1 MVIVDCALLL
11 CGFALCIF
19 TAHSDATRGIV
30 ENRLM
35 LVGFTA
41 AVILDA
47 CAYILIAPW
56 LGITFLTNA
65 VIAIVVSIFL
75 YMANVWAGGDC
86 KLFVVLSLL
95 LPAADYLMIGE
106 CLLGSIPIL
115 MVAFILGYVQIV
127 WMGLRATV
135 KQGTYFL
142 ATDVFGA
149 FLHVLRYWLTC
160 LLLMNLLRFFCLLIA
175 PTLFIQFP
183 FITGLFSVIASVCVL
198 TIEVLRS
205 SRCLLA
211 GFILLLLFG
220 TVCHATP
227 ILASPASVVIILAM
241 GASKVIASRACY
253 IQVPCSE
260 IKKGDILSTASSIML
275 SVKLPKL
282 DLRISKEGPFDRLDE
297 IRAEGLRTWG
307 VGKGRGVV
315 VDIVRKVPFALFMD
329 TGFVAAALLGM
340 IQRCY
345 FM

>member
-115 MVAFILGYVQIV
+115 IVAFILGYVQIV
-127 WMGLRATV
+127 WMGLHATV
-135 KQGTYFL
+135 KQGAYFL
-142 ATDVFGA
+142 ATDVCGA
-149 FLHVLRYWLTC
+149 FFTR
-160 LLLMNLLRFFCLLIA
+160 
-175 PTLFIQFP
+175 
-183 FITGLFSVIASVCVL
+183 AS
-198 TIEVLRS
+198 
-205 SRCLLA
+205 LLA
-211 GFILLLLFG
+211 DLSI
-220 TVCHATP
+220 TDE
-227 ILASPASVVIILAM
+227 LAAFPLSAYCSDVVYAVSVYH
-241 GASKVIASRACY
+241 GS
-253 IQVPCSE
+253 
-260 IKKGDILSTASSIML
+260 
-275 SVKLPKL
+275 
-282 DLRISKEGPFDRLDE
+282 F
-297 IRAEGLRTWG
+297 
-307 VGKGRGVV
+307 
-315 VDIVRKVPFALFMD
+315 
-329 TGFVAAALLGM
+329 
-340 IQRCY
+340 
-345 FM
+345 